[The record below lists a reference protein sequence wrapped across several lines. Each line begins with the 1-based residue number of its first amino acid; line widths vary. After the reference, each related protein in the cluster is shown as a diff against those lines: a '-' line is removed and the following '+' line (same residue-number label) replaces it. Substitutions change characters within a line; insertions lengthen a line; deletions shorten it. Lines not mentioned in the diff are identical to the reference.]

1 MRKSKSEKVYCGF
14 CIGICVFV
22 ALISLYPLLYTL
34 FMSITTGKELD
45 ANGGYV
51 LFFPKKPV
59 LTAYQQIFMSSSYVW
74 HSLWI
79 TFCRTVVATFATITV
94 CSLTGYALS
103 RPGLPGKRPYMIVM
117 LIPMLFSGGLIPG
130 YLNIQELGLL
140 NNFWVMVLPG
150 VFSAYNVLIFK
161 QFFEGIPR
169 ELEEAAEVDGTSEV
183 RLFWQIVLPMSKPV
197 MSAIGLFTVV
207 GNWNTWFDAFLYI
220 QPSYSNLWPL
230 QTYITLMFNNI
241 GGTTNADIADWIQQV
256 NEAGLGIS
264 EMTYKM
270 ALTIVSI
277 IPVLVIYPFF
287 QKYFTRGVY
296 LGAVKG

>member
-1 MRKSKSEKVYCGF
+1 MRKSKSEKIYCGF
-14 CIGICVFV
+14 CIGVCVFI

-51 LFFPKKPV
+51 LFFPKRPV

-103 RPGLPGKRPYMIVM
+103 RPGLPGRRPYMIVM

-241 GGTTNADIADWIQQV
+241 GGTTNADIADWIQQI